1 MARSENQRRL
11 VDVLLVGQNESWS
24 VVARRG
30 DDASDLFTD
39 GGDPERS
46 APLRVCRG
54 IADDGRLLLGD
65 AQPGN
70 DLLLSEWL
78 TWSCDGDV

>member
-1 MARSENQRRL
+1 MARSEKERRL
-11 VDVLLVGQNESWS
+11 VDVLLIGPKESWS

-30 DDASDLFTD
+30 DDASDLLTD

-46 APLRVCRG
+46 APLRVCRRVANG
-54 IADDGRLLLGD
+54 CVLLGD

-78 TWSCDGDV
+78 TWSDDHW